1 MRILRILGTHIRCL
15 FITDRYKRRKAR
27 AVAAL
32 PDLLRMVYGMKYDDQ
47 LDDTVIAELLGIS
60 ERDVMRHRAWVALHV
75 TRSLDRQYRR
85 AKRWRQ
91 LWPFR
96 RRGRGKNRE

>member
-1 MRILRILGTHIRCL
+1 MRLLRILGTYIRCL
-15 FITDRYKRRKAR
+15 FITDRYARRKAR
-27 AVAAL
+27 AVATL
-32 PDLLRMVYGMKYDDQ
+32 PDILRMVYGMKYDDQ
-47 LDDTVIAELLGIS
+47 LNDTDIAELLGIT

-85 AKRWRQ
+85 AAQWRR

-96 RRGRGKNRE
+96 RGGGGKDRE